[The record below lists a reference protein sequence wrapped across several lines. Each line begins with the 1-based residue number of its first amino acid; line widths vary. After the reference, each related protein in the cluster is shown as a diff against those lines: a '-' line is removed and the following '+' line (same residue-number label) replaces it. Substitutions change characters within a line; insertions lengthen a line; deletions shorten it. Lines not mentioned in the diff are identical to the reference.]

1 MSHFCLAL
9 LSEKISE
16 KFYRQNWHFRYKVV
30 TSSCFQGSNVSLFQ
44 FYFFFKIRKLSLLL
58 LLLILSQINM
68 YGITVVPN
76 SNSVVEDQTYF

>member
-44 FYFFFKIRKLSLLL
+44 FYFFFQDQKTKPIVAAFNSF
-58 LLLILSQINM
+58 
-68 YGITVVPN
+68 PN
-76 SNSVVEDQTYF
+76 KYVWYYSSAQ